1 MTSLRAALPSK
12 FDRWLWVIELP
23 ADFHHLGW
31 AEAHDYF
38 GVNPGRLPGKANR
51 APAAIEAG
59 EYLIG
64 GMGIEHG

>member
-1 MTSLRAALPSK
+1 MRRAARK
-12 FDRWLWVIELP
+12 GEWM
-23 ADFHHLGW
+23 
-31 AEAHDYF
+31 
-38 GVNPGRLPGKANR
+38 GVQVMREPNPGRLPGKANR